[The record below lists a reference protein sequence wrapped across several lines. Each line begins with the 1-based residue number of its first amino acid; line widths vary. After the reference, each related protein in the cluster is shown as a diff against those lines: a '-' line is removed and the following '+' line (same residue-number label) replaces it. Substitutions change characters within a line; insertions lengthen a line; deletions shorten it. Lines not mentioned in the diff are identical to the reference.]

1 MRIRVFLS
9 FASFFAEHLA
19 PQEPASEYLSFRR
32 WVPFL
37 EIHTWEKG
45 IQLPPQRTFFCS
57 HLAHLVYTYQIF
69 WKSLPNLVVS
79 RSEHTATGRPI
90 EAEEGLTHRSRLISL
105 SMWLASQR
113 LPPKV
118 THTASLLAGPG
129 YVTHVCGHHHNY
141 LTSNHKLPLPM
152 A

>member
-45 IQLPPQRTFFCS
+45 IQLPPQRTFF
-57 HLAHLVYTYQIF
+57 
-69 WKSLPNLVVS
+69 
-79 RSEHTATGRPI
+79 
-90 EAEEGLTHRSRLISL
+90 
-105 SMWLASQR
+105 
-113 LPPKV
+113 
-118 THTASLLAGPG
+118 LLAFSPFSI
-129 YVTHVCGHHHNY
+129 Y
-141 LTSNHKLPLPM
+141 LSDILEKL